1 MARWSDFLQR
11 LRGAVQDGD
20 RQRWLAILALN
31 RQLAAAGSRKQ
42 VLTVLVDE
50 AVRLF
55 GAERGFLVTVG
66 AAEPGYV
73 VEVARSLDRESVANP
88 ERKLSTT
95 VLARGLAGEGVFSE
109 DAQEGEL
116 SAAQS
121 VADLRLRSVLCMPLR
136 VGDEVLGCLYLDH
149 RFQAK
154 AFVEPDLPWLM
165 AFADQGA
172 IVVHLHDLL
181 TENRAQSE
189 ALAQQ
194 NRHLQATVKAQAEAL
209 AAPVE
214 QLSRDSLV
222 RSFPA
227 IIGESPALLRD
238 LQVLDRVADTDLPV
252 MLTGESGTGKE
263 VAARA
268 LHAGGERRR
277 GEFVAVNVAAVAESV
292 LESELFGHSKGA
304 FTGADRERRGL
315 LRQANGGTLFLDE
328 ITEMPFELQAK
339 LLRVI
344 EDRRARP
351 VGGDREYELDVRFL
365 SATNRDPARSVA
377 DGRFREDLYFRLAVV
392 TVNLPP
398 LRERPED
405 ILPLAEHFL
414 QQIAA
419 ERNEPPRRIAP
430 ALATA
435 LRARSWRG
443 NIRQLRNELQRLV
456 ALDDGATLGPGGLSP
471 EQVLPVEAGDLPVGL
486 DLVSVE
492 RWAIAR
498 AMAVAGGNK
507 AEAARLLGIGRRT
520 LYDKL

>member
-1 MARWSDFLQR
+1 M
-11 LRGAVQDGD
+11 
-20 RQRWLAILALN
+20 
-31 RQLAAAGSRKQ
+31 
-42 VLTVLVDE
+42 
-50 AVRLF
+50 
-55 GAERGFLVTVG
+55 
-66 AAEPGYV
+66 
-73 VEVARSLDRESVANP
+73 
-88 ERKLSTT
+88 
-95 VLARGLAGEGVFSE
+95 
-109 DAQEGEL
+109 
-116 SAAQS
+116 
-121 VADLRLRSVLCMPLR
+121 
-136 VGDEVLGCLYLDH
+136 
-149 RFQAK
+149 
-154 AFVEPDLPWLM
+154 
-165 AFADQGA
+165 
-172 IVVHLHDLL
+172 
-181 TENRAQSE
+181 
-189 ALAQQ
+189 
-194 NRHLQATVKAQAEAL
+194 
-209 AAPVE
+209 
-214 QLSRDSLV
+214 
-222 RSFPA
+222 
-227 IIGESPALLRD
+227 
-238 LQVLDRVADTDLPV
+238 
-252 MLTGESGTGKE
+252 
-263 VAARA
+263 
-268 LHAGGERRR
+268 
-277 GEFVAVNVAAVAESV
+277 